1 MRKNRLLLVFFVS
14 FGSFLFAQE
23 RNEIIQQRVEFI
35 AEQAESEELDLTN
48 IFDQLNYFYDN
59 HINLNHTD
67 PDELRALGLLTE
79 VQITDVLLHVER
91 FGKFISIYE
100 LQTLKYWDLNT
111 IYLVLPFVK
120 VDDRLENMHITF
132 KDAVKN
138 GKIEWYLRYQRTPEQ
153 KKGYTD
159 VSDSVLN
166 NSNSY
171 YRGNPDRYYTRF
183 RYTYRTN
190 ISLGFTAEKD
200 PGEEFFQGSQKNGF
214 DYYSFHAFYKGGKY
228 VRAVAAGD
236 YQIQIG
242 QGLNTWSGYAFG
254 KSADIFSSKKSAN
267 LLRPYTSVDENR
279 FFRGGAAILGY
290 KKWNLLTFYSN
301 KQVDGTGIN
310 DSLTDDLEFVTTIDL
325 SGLHRT
331 NSEISK
337 KNRLTEQVIGNY
349 LSYNSTR
356 FNAGIAVVNQ
366 QYSQPLLRD
375 TIPYNLYAFRG
386 KNTTAISGDYNF
398 VLRNFNFFGEV
409 SYSTHSK
416 AFAQL
421 HGLMAVLDPSVS
433 ISVIYRNYSK
443 NYYSFYNNGFS
454 EGSNTQNESGLFS
467 GIKVKLAPSWSVSS
481 YIDFFRFPWLKYQVD
496 APSKGYEF
504 LVQPTYR
511 PNKVFELY
519 ARFRQQVRQK
529 NSRYSDGTITGIEDV
544 VQNNYRLNLSYKVLE
559 SFTLKSRVE
568 YVTINRK
575 SSAPEDG
582 WIFTQDLLFK
592 PKKLPFDLTLRYALF
607 DTDSYD
613 SRIYTF
619 ETNALYVFSIPA
631 YYYQGSRA
639 YALIRFS
646 FLRHCDLWI
655 RYGTF
660 LYSNRT
666 VLSSGPEEIKG
677 SKKSDITVQLR
688 ITL

>member
-1 MRKNRLLLVFFVS
+1 MHYVANQPENLYRQLGAQLIAVEHGANTINATRFAVYAPNASSVSVIGDMNSWDGRVHPMQRTECGHWVLVLPEVAQGVRYKYEIKDQLGHLLPHKADPMAFYAEQYPSHASLVFDHQHYQWQDSDWCNREAV
-14 FGSFLFAQE
+14 
-23 RNEIIQQRVEFI
+23 N
-35 AEQAESEELDLTN
+35 
-48 IFDQLNYFYDN
+48 
-59 HINLNHTD
+59 
-67 PDELRALGLLTE
+67 P
-79 VQITDVLLHVER
+79 LHSP
-91 FGKFISIYE
+91 ISIYE

-544 VQNNYRLNLSYKVLE
+544 TPLPHNGCR
-559 SFTLKSRVE
+559 
-568 YVTINRK
+568 
-575 SSAPEDG
+575 P
-582 WIFTQDLLFK
+582 
-592 PKKLPFDLTLRYALF
+592 PKKR
-607 DTDSYD
+607 
-613 SRIYTF
+613 R
-619 ETNALYVFSIPA
+619 V
-631 YYYQGSRA
+631 
-639 YALIRFS
+639 
-646 FLRHCDLWI
+646 
-655 RYGTF
+655 
-660 LYSNRT
+660 
-666 VLSSGPEEIKG
+666 
-677 SKKSDITVQLR
+677 
-688 ITL
+688 

>member
-1 MRKNRLLLVFFVS
+1 MRKNRLLLIFFLGLS
-14 FGSFLFAQE
+14 SFLAAQE
-23 RNEIIQQRVEFI
+23 RSEIIQQRVEFI

-132 KDAVKN
+132 KDAIKN
-138 GKIEWYLRYQRTPEQ
+138 GKVEWYTRYQRTPEQ
-153 KKGYTD
+153 KKGYTA

-200 PGEEFFQGSQKNGF
+200 PGEEFFKGSQKNGF

-279 FFRGGAAILGY
+279 FFRGGAAIVGY

-301 KQVDGTGIN
+301 KRIDGTGIN

-331 NSEISK
+331 NSEIAK
-337 KNRLTEQVIGNY
+337 KNMLTEQVTGSY
-349 LSYNSTR
+349 LGYNSTR

-366 QYSQPLLRD
+366 QYSQPLMRD

-386 KNTTAISGDYNF
+386 KNTTAISGDYNL
-398 VLRNFNFFGEV
+398 VVRNFNFFGEV
-409 SYSTHSK
+409 SYSTHSR

-433 ISVIYRNYSK
+433 ISVIYRNYAK

-481 YIDFFRFPWLKYQVD
+481 YVDFFRFPWLKYQVD

-529 NSRYSDGTITGIEDV
+529 NSRYSDGTITAIEDV

-559 SFTLKSRVE
+559 SVTLKSRVE
-568 YVTINRK
+568 YVTISRE

-660 LYSNRT
+660 LYSNRSI
-666 VLSSGPEEIKG
+666 LSSGPEEIKG

-688 ITL
+688 ISF